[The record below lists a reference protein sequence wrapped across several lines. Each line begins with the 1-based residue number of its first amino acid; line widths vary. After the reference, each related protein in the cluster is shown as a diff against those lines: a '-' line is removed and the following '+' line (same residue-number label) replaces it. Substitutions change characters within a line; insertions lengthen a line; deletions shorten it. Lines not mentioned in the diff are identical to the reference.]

1 MIVSLLSSL
10 VVIGCYWAI
19 RGCKDTYTG
28 TSRWR
33 PSRSSEPLLPSCTLP
48 ACCSVHSRVL
58 THGPGKGPGLGLFQ
72 LTVLEPEP
80 ATQPQTSWQIAGWAG
95 NSGPGAAVH
104 TCLSTSQ
111 VPGAAFQGLLQSQ
124 LREALEGDGAISLP

>member
-1 MIVSLLSSL
+1 M
-10 VVIGCYWAI
+10 
-19 RGCKDTYTG
+19 
-28 TSRWR
+28 
-33 PSRSSEPLLPSCTLP
+33 
-48 ACCSVHSRVL
+48 HSRVL